1 MKKNLVSSM
10 LSAAMV
16 LSLAASMTSHASA
29 SALLKQDASVV
40 TDKTVKTGT
49 LLISVNPEIKM
60 DYNYKGRVLKLSGM
74 NESGRAVVRDM
85 KNYQYDPC
93 DEVMEDL
100 IREIYED
107 GYFDTQKNQPAKN
120 LLIKLEAGSK
130 TPDSQF
136 LEDVAD
142 SARYTLKDCGLKSS
156 TITVNTSDLDNK
168 GRIGIQKAREL
179 ALAHAG
185 LKDAVFSEGEYDL
198 DDGIYELEF
207 TAGGIEYEYEVNAF
221 TGKIT
226 AADREHNDDWDA
238 WNDDDRYDD
247 DHDDDDRF
255 DDDRFDDDHDDDDR
269 FDDDRFD
276 DDHDDDDHFDDD
288 RFDDD
293 RFDDDHDDDDHD
305 DDDRFDDD
313 HNDDDRDDD

>member
-156 TITVNTSDLDNK
+156 TVTVNTSDLDNK

-226 AADREHNDDWDA
+226 AADRERNDDWDA

-276 DDHDDDDHFDDD
+276 DDHDDDDRFDDD

-293 RFDDDHDDDDHD
+293 RFDDDHDDDD
-305 DDDRFDDD
+305 
-313 HNDDDRDDD
+313 RDDD

>member
-16 LSLAASMTSHASA
+16 LSLAASMTSHASV

-107 GYFDTQKNQPAKN
+107 GYFDTQKNHPAKN

-156 TITVNTSDLDNK
+156 TVTVNTSDLDNK

-207 TAGGIEYEYEVNAF
+207 TASGIEYEYEVNAF

-226 AADREHNDDWDA
+226 AADRERNDDWDA

-276 DDHDDDDHFDDD
+276 DD

-293 RFDDDHDDDDHD
+293 RFDDDHDDDDRFD
-305 DDDRFDDD
+305 DDRFDDDRFDDD

>member
-10 LSAAMV
+10 LSAAMI

-107 GYFDTQKNQPAKN
+107 GYFDTQKNHPAKN

-156 TITVNTSDLDNK
+156 TVTVNTSDLYNK
-168 GRIGIQKAREL
+168 GRIGIKKAR
-179 ALAHAG
+179 
-185 LKDAVFSEGEYDL
+185 
-198 DDGIYELEF
+198 
-207 TAGGIEYEYEVNAF
+207 
-221 TGKIT
+221 
-226 AADREHNDDWDA
+226 
-238 WNDDDRYDD
+238 
-247 DHDDDDRF
+247 
-255 DDDRFDDDHDDDDR
+255 
-269 FDDDRFD
+269 
-276 DDHDDDDHFDDD
+276 
-288 RFDDD
+288 
-293 RFDDDHDDDDHD
+293 
-305 DDDRFDDD
+305 
-313 HNDDDRDDD
+313 

>member
-107 GYFDTQKNQPAKN
+107 GYFDTQKNHPAKN

-156 TITVNTSDLDNK
+156 TVTVNTSDLDNK

-179 ALAHAG
+179 ALAYAG

-226 AADREHNDDWDA
+226 AADRERNDDWDA

-255 DDDRFDDDHDDDDR
+255 DDDRFDDD
-269 FDDDRFD
+269 
-276 DDHDDDDHFDDD
+276 
-288 RFDDD
+288 

-313 HNDDDRDDD
+313 HDDDDHDDDRDDD

>member
-107 GYFDTQKNQPAKN
+107 GYFDTQKNHPAKN

-156 TITVNTSDLDNK
+156 TVTVNTSDLDNK

-198 DDGIYELEF
+198 DNGIYELEF

-226 AADREHNDDWDA
+226 AADRERNDDWDA

-255 DDDRFDDDHDDDDR
+255 DDDRFDDDDDR
-269 FDDDRFD
+269 
-276 DDHDDDDHFDDD
+276 FDDD

-305 DDDRFDDD
+305 DDDHDDDDRFDDDRFDDD
-313 HNDDDRDDD
+313 HDDDDHDDDRDDD

>member
-156 TITVNTSDLDNK
+156 TVTVNTSDLDNK

-207 TAGGIEYEYEVNAF
+207 TASGIEYEYEVNAF

-276 DDHDDDDHFDDD
+276 DD

-293 RFDDDHDDDDHD
+293 RFDDDHDDDRFDDDHD
-305 DDDRFDDD
+305 DDDRDDD
-313 HNDDDRDDD
+313 

>member
-29 SALLKQDASVV
+29 SAPLKQDASVV

-107 GYFDTQKNQPAKN
+107 GYFDTQKNHPAKN

-156 TITVNTSDLDNK
+156 TVTVNTSDLDNK

-226 AADREHNDDWDA
+226 AADRERNDDWDA

-255 DDDRFDDDHDDDDR
+255 DDDLFDDDHD
-269 FDDDRFD
+269 
-276 DDHDDDDHFDDD
+276 
-288 RFDDD
+288 DDD

-313 HNDDDRDDD
+313 HDDDDHDDNRDDD

>member
-10 LSAAMV
+10 LSAAMI

-107 GYFDTQKNQPAKN
+107 GYFDTQKNHPAKN

-156 TITVNTSDLDNK
+156 TVTVNTSDLDNK

-185 LKDAVFSEGEYDL
+185 LKDAVFSEGEYNL

-226 AADREHNDDWDA
+226 AADRERNDDWDA
-238 WNDDDRYDD
+238 WTDDDRYDD
-247 DHDDDDRF
+247 AHDDDDR
-255 DDDRFDDDHDDDDR
+255 
-269 FDDDRFD
+269 
-276 DDHDDDDHFDDD
+276 
-288 RFDDD
+288 
-293 RFDDDHDDDDHD
+293 
-305 DDDRFDDD
+305 
-313 HNDDDRDDD
+313 

>member
-29 SALLKQDASVV
+29 SAPLKQDASVV

-107 GYFDTQKNQPAKN
+107 GYFDTQKNHPAKN

-156 TITVNTSDLDNK
+156 TVTVNTSDLDNK

-185 LKDAVFSEGEYDL
+185 LKDAVFSEGEYNL

-226 AADREHNDDWDA
+226 AADRERNDDWDA
-238 WNDDDRYDD
+238 WTDDDRYDD
-247 DHDDDDRF
+247 AHDDDDRF

-276 DDHDDDDHFDDD
+276 DDHDDDDH
-288 RFDDD
+288 
-293 RFDDDHDDDDHD
+293 DDDDHD
-305 DDDRFDDD
+305 DD
-313 HNDDDRDDD
+313 RDDD

>member
-107 GYFDTQKNQPAKN
+107 GYFDTQKNHPAKN

-156 TITVNTSDLDNK
+156 TVTVNTSDLDNK

-226 AADREHNDDWDA
+226 AADRERNDDWDA

-255 DDDRFDDDHDDDDR
+255 DDDRFDDDRFDDDHDDDDHDDDDHDDDDHDDDDHDDDDR

-276 DDHDDDDHFDDD
+276 DDHDDDD
-288 RFDDD
+288 
-293 RFDDDHDDDDHD
+293 
-305 DDDRFDDD
+305 
-313 HNDDDRDDD
+313 RDDD

>member
-100 IREIYED
+100 IREIYKD
-107 GYFDTQKNQPAKN
+107 GYFDTQKNHPAKN

-156 TITVNTSDLDNK
+156 TVTVNTSDLDNK

-226 AADREHNDDWDA
+226 AADRERNDDWDA

-255 DDDRFDDDHDDDDR
+255 DDDRFDDDDDR
-269 FDDDRFD
+269 
-276 DDHDDDDHFDDD
+276 FDDD

-313 HNDDDRDDD
+313 RFDDDHDDDDRDDD

>member
-10 LSAAMV
+10 LSAAVV

-107 GYFDTQKNQPAKN
+107 GYFDTQKNHPAKN

-156 TITVNTSDLDNK
+156 TVTVNTSDLDNK

-198 DDGIYELEF
+198 DDGIYEFEF
-207 TAGGIEYEYEVNAF
+207 AVGGVTYEYEVDAR
-221 TGKIT
+221 TGKVLE
-226 AADREHNDDWDA
+226 ADIDGNDDWDSRDDWDDWA
-238 WNDDDRYDD
+238 EFGHDDRDDDDD
-247 DHDDDDRF
+247 WDDNDAQDDDDRN
-255 DDDRFDDDHDDDDR
+255 DDDAQD
-269 FDDDRFD
+269 
-276 DDHDDDDHFDDD
+276 
-288 RFDDD
+288 
-293 RFDDDHDDDDHD
+293 
-305 DDDRFDDD
+305 
-313 HNDDDRDDD
+313 DDDRDDDDQDDDDSQDDDDRDDDDDND

>member
-156 TITVNTSDLDNK
+156 TVTVNTSDLDNK

-226 AADREHNDDWDA
+226 AADRERNDDWDA

-255 DDDRFDDDHDDDDR
+255 DDDRFDDDDDR
-269 FDDDRFD
+269 
-276 DDHDDDDHFDDD
+276 FDDD

-305 DDDRFDDD
+305 DDDHDDDDRFDDDRFDDDRFDDD
-313 HNDDDRDDD
+313 HDDDDRDDD